1 MNQVLLI
8 EDDKY
13 IIELLDIHLRDLPCN
28 VIKALTGEEGLEA
41 IKDQKFDLIVLDLM
55 LPGIKGLEVCKKIR
69 QNNISSRILMLTAKA
84 EEQDIIKGLEAGA
97 DDYLT
102 KPFKIG
108 ELLARVKAIFRR
120 AEMQDGKM
128 NITEKRRTFI
138 GIEID
143 ESNRNVKVNH
153 QKIDLTRKEF
163 DLLVLLAAQPGKS
176 FSREQ
181 ILNTVW
187 GYEFEGFEHTV
198 NSHINR
204 LRSKIEPDINNPTYI
219 LTTWGIGY
227 RFSED
232 V

>member
-1 MNQVLLI
+1 MNHVLLI
-8 EDDKY
+8 EDDKN

-28 VIKALTGEEGLEA
+28 VIKAFTGEEGLEA
-41 IKDQKFDLIVLDLM
+41 IKEKNFDLIVLDLM
-55 LPGIKGLEVCKKIR
+55 LPGIKGLEVCKRIR
-69 QNNISSRILMLTAKA
+69 QNSISTPILMLTAKA
-84 EEQDIIKGLEAGA
+84 EEKDIIKGLEAGA

-128 NITEKRRTFI
+128 NIAEKKRTFK

-143 ESNRNVKVNH
+143 ENNRNVKVNH
-153 QKIDLTRKEF
+153 QKTELTRKEF

-198 NSHINR
+198 NSHINVWD
-204 LRSKIEPDINNPTYI
+204 SICTI
-219 LTTWGIGY
+219 
-227 RFSED
+227 
-232 V
+232 

>member
-1 MNQVLLI
+1 
-8 EDDKY
+8 
-13 IIELLDIHLRDLPCN
+13 
-28 VIKALTGEEGLEA
+28 
-41 IKDQKFDLIVLDLM
+41 M
-55 LPGIKGLEVCKKIR
+55 LPGMKGLEVCRKVR
-69 QNNISSRILMLTAKA
+69 QLNISTPILMLTAKA

-108 ELLARVKAIFRR
+108 ELLARVKAILRR
-120 AEMQDGKM
+120 VEMQEGKM
-128 NITEKRRTFI
+128 FIVEKKISFK

-143 ESNRNVKVNH
+143 EGKRAVKVNQ
-153 QKIDLTRKEF
+153 QKVELTRKEF
-163 DLLVLLAAQPGKS
+163 DLLLLFTAQPGKS

-181 ILNTVW
+181 ILNLVW

-219 LTTWGIGY
+219 LTTWGVGY
-227 RFSED
+227 RFSEE

>member
-1 MNQVLLI
+1 
-8 EDDKY
+8 
-13 IIELLDIHLRDLPCN
+13 
-28 VIKALTGEEGLEA
+28 
-41 IKDQKFDLIVLDLM
+41 M
-55 LPGIKGLEVCKKIR
+55 LPGIKGLEVCKRIR
-69 QNNISSRILMLTAKA
+69 QNNITSPILMLTAKA
-84 EEQDIIKGLEAGA
+84 EEKDIIKGLEAGA

-120 AEMQDGKM
+120 AEMQDGKI
-128 NITEKRRTFI
+128 NIAEKKRTFQ

-143 ESNRNVKVNH
+143 ENSRNVKVNH
-153 QKIDLTRKEF
+153 QKTELTRKEF

-198 NSHINR
+198 NSHINVWD
-204 LRSKIEPDINNPTYI
+204 SICTI
-219 LTTWGIGY
+219 
-227 RFSED
+227 
-232 V
+232 

>member
-8 EDDKY
+8 EDDKN

-28 VIKALTGEEGLEA
+28 VIKALTGEEGLDA
-41 IKDQKFDLIVLDLM
+41 IKEKKFDLIVLDLM
-55 LPGIKGLEVCKKIR
+55 LPGIKGLEVCKRIR
-69 QNNISSRILMLTAKA
+69 QNSISTPILMLTAKA
-84 EEQDIIKGLEAGA
+84 EEKDIIKGFEVGA

-128 NITEKRRTFI
+128 NIAEKKRTFI

-143 ESNRNVKVNH
+143 ENNRNVKVNH
-153 QKIDLTRKEF
+153 QKTELTRKEF

-227 RFSED
+227 RFSEE